1 MANKQFVIGFWST
14 ISIAS
19 SSILILLLKIFAR
32 RIRCKYT
39 STLIAYHYLATWCVL
54 ELAAFSNNIRRTS
67 NVPIRNRIYL
77 AVLVLLSVFF
87 NSSSLEA
94 NSVAFYQLAKLFCI
108 PCILVY
114 NSVLKKI
121 KPHKDEISSLSLVIL
136 GVAIFTISDMEYSIK
151 GFLFAFLGIVSTA
164 YSQIS
169 IQDFEKQYSLSGSEL
184 QLVIAPYQFVIALI
198 AATIFNTVG
207 EGNFMTY
214 EFSLLDI
221 VILLGTCFFAVFSN
235 ISCFSVIANSSAV
248 TFQVLGHVK
257 TILIITASAFLFP
270 MNIDTIFQKI
280 LAVIGAIC
288 ALIGALL
295 YYKALRSN
303 INLDV
308 DESKPF
314 IPGGF

>member
-19 SSILILLLKIFAR
+19 SSILILLLKLFAR
-32 RIRCKYT
+32 RVRCKYT

-54 ELAAFSNNIRRTS
+54 ELSAFSNNIRRTS
-67 NVPIRNRIYL
+67 NVPIRHRIYL

-108 PCILVY
+108 PGILLY
-114 NSVLKKI
+114 NAFLKKI
-121 KPHKDEISSLSLVIL
+121 KPHKDEISSLSLVIF
-136 GVAIFTISDMEYSIK
+136 GVAIFTISDMEYSFK
-151 GFLFAFLGIVSTA
+151 GFLYAFLGIVTTA

-221 VILLGTCFFAVFSN
+221 VILLGTCFFAVWSN
-235 ISCFSVIANSSAV
+235 IACFSVIGHSSAIM
-248 TFQVLGHVK
+248 FQVLGHVK
-257 TILIITASAFLFP
+257 TIVILTAAAFLFP
-270 MNIDTIFQKI
+270 MNIDTIFQKL
-280 LAVIGAIC
+280 LAVIGAAC
-288 ALIGALL
+288 ALTGAVL
-295 YYKALRSN
+295 YYKQMRSN
-303 INLDV
+303 VNLDV
-308 DESKPF
+308 DEAKPF
-314 IPGGF
+314 IPGSL